1 MIEPSGIRYYD
12 LRQVSGQS
20 THIDVDK
27 GVIESAGTIFFNKAV
42 IRVLG
47 PRGWGILEFDNYSH
61 EPGKNST
68 NCLCRPKNLRSLL
81 TIRSILATDPGCVR
95 RSPR

>member
-61 EPGKNST
+61 EPGKKFDELLVSAQKLALVADDT
-68 NCLCRPKNLRSLL
+68 VNLGDGSRKY
-81 TIRSILATDPGCVR
+81 AW
-95 RSPR
+95 SPR